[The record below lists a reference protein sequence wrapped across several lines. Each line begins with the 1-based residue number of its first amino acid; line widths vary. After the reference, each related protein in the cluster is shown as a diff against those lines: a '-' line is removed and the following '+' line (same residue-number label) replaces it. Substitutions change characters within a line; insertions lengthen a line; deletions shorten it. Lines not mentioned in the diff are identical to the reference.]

1 MAQLRVI
8 IVGAG
13 LSGLSTAI
21 ACAISGHSVTV
32 IESASEL
39 QEVSPLLVCPQVV
52 SFKAANIPQGRRRT
66 PNHTKR
72 HTALEIMGP
81 TRLFLGHSR

>member
-1 MAQLRVI
+1 MAQLRLI

-21 ACAISGHSVTV
+21 ACAIAGHSVTV

-39 QEVSPLLVCPQVV
+39 QEVNPLSVYQQVI
-52 SFKAANIPQGRRRT
+52 SFTAANISQGRRRT
-66 PNHTKR
+66 PNH
-72 HTALEIMGP
+72 P
-81 TRLFLGHSR
+81 